1 MDLRLGDVAMYPEDL
16 EHPLSR
22 GDLSLLGIGWREI
35 AGPLWRAPFRGVHV
49 WSGTNAA
56 LPRQRALDAAAL
68 LPAGGAVGGWAAAYL
83 AGVTELDG
91 MVGETSEP
99 VPLCLRPEQRRR
111 RGTAVAVWR
120 SVLLPEDISRVD
132 GISVTTPVRTG
143 FDIARRSPLYRAV
156 AVLDLL
162 GRGRP
167 DYFESVR
174 AYARD
179 RPRWR
184 GVPTVHQALNLASP
198 LTRSVPETAFRLFW
212 ELECRLPTPQVNPL
226 IRRADG
232 RLLGIGDL
240 LDPSS
245 GLLGEYDGRYHRAE
259 EQHALDNARE
269 EAFEDCG
276 LTVVRVG
283 ARDLGGSRL
292 RTLYRMR
299 AGLARARR
307 APRGSWTWEP
317 GPLPP
322 PVPHW

>member
-1 MDLRLGDVAMYPEDL
+1 MYPEDL

-22 GDLSLLGIGWREI
+22 GDLSLLGIGWRET

-49 WSGTNAA
+49 WSGTDPA

-68 LPAGGAVGGWAAAYL
+68 LPQGAAVGGWAAACL

-91 MVGETSEP
+91 MVGEACEP

-111 RGTAVAVWR
+111 RGPAVAVWR
-120 SVLLPEDISRVD
+120 SVLLPDDISYVD
-132 GISVTTPVRTG
+132 GIPVTGAVRTG

-156 AVLDLL
+156 AVFDLL

-167 DYFESVR
+167 DYFEAMR
-174 AYARD
+174 AYASD

-184 GVPTVHQALNLASP
+184 GVPTVHRALNLTSP

-212 ELECRLPTPQVNPL
+212 QLECRLPTPAVNPV
-226 IRRADG
+226 IRSSDG

-240 LDPSS
+240 LDPGS

-269 EAFEDCG
+269 EDLEDCG

-283 ARDLGGSRL
+283 APDLGGYRVHTK
-292 RTLYRMR
+292 RRMR

-307 APRGSWTWEP
+307 TPRGAWTWEP
-317 GPLPP
+317 GPLPR